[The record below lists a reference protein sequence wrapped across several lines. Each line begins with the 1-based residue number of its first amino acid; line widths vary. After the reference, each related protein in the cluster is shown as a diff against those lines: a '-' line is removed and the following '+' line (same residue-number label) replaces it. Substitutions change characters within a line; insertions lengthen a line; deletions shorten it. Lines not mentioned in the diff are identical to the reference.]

1 MRSIVNITKL
11 SIAGLILSL
20 GISSAMANTLS
31 EVEVHPQGNGYGV
44 VLKTESIPQMKK
56 IVSANDR
63 MAIILK
69 DVNVSDDI
77 NTVYNNVS
85 DLDNVTVQPA
95 SKRDIKI
102 VFKGKNVANSHVSFQ
117 TSGNSSFSS
126 ILPVETLQLNKPVS
140 SYAPVY
146 SEEDFVDEEAAVVSQ
161 TSNPQLNELLTK
173 MHITREMLVSAKKY
187 VKAAVRKANAVT
199 GMDSSNLLTVI
210 GILFIAGVLILKP
223 RKNNKQEVAVRNTE
237 RPIGLPS
244 RANLEREIDI
254 NRTMAN
260 SMKLG
265 GVANAAKAGYGM
277 RAYQQSQRNPYTTSN
292 TMSNGISGIARRPV
306 AQSIPVKKQALD
318 AKPVTRESAPI
329 KQNKVLAQR
338 LAETKKVTKPAIQTT
353 FTSSK
358 VSAPAVPS
366 GDLDS
371 MKFLESITK
380 IYENS
385 GRADLA
391 KGLKDNLKKAQM
403 SQL

>member
-11 SIAGLILSL
+11 SIAGLALCLS
-20 GISSAMANTLS
+20 ITNAMANTLS
-31 EVEVHPQGNGYGV
+31 EVEVSPQGNGYGI
-44 VLKTESIPQMKK
+44 VLKTESVAQMKK

-69 DVNVSDDI
+69 DVNVADDI

-95 SKRDIKI
+95 SKKDVKI
-102 VFKGKNVANSHVSFQ
+102 VFKGKNIANSRVSFQ
-117 TSGNSSFSS
+117 STGSSSFASS
-126 ILPVETLQLNKPVS
+126 LPMETLQLNKPVS
-140 SYAPVY
+140 SYTPVY
-146 SEEDFVDEEAAVVSQ
+146 SPEDFVEEEVVASQ
-161 TSNPQLNELLTK
+161 TSNPQLNEVLTK
-173 MHITREMLVSAKKY
+173 MHITREMLVTIKKY
-187 VKAAVRKANAVT
+187 VKAAARKANTIT

-210 GILFIAGVLILKP
+210 GILLIAGVLILKP
-223 RKNNKQEVAVRNTE
+223 RKNNKKDAVVRNTE

-244 RANLEREIDI
+244 RANLEREIGI
-254 NRTMAN
+254 NKSMASN
-260 SMKLG
+260 MNLNG
-265 GVANAAKAGYGM
+265 AANAAKAGYGM

-306 AQSIPVKKQALD
+306 GQSLSGKRQVLD

-329 KQNKVLAQR
+329 KQNKVLSQR
-338 LAETKKVTKPAIQTT
+338 LAETKKVTKPAIQSTMKSAQVS
-353 FTSSK
+353 TSATQ
-358 VSAPAVPS
+358 V

-403 SQL
+403 SQI

>member
-11 SIAGLILSL
+11 SITGLALCLS
-20 GISSAMANTLS
+20 ITNAMANTLS
-31 EVEVHPQGNGYGV
+31 EVEVSPQGNGYGI
-44 VLKTESIPQMKK
+44 VLKTESVAQMKK

-69 DVNVSDDI
+69 DVNVADDI

-95 SKRDIKI
+95 SKKDVKI
-102 VFKGKNVANSHVSFQ
+102 VFKGKNIANSRVSFQ
-117 TSGNSSFSS
+117 STGSSSFASS
-126 ILPVETLQLNKPVS
+126 LPMETLQLNKPVS
-140 SYAPVY
+140 SYTPIY
-146 SEEDFVDEEAAVVSQ
+146 SPEDFVEEDVVASQ
-161 TSNPQLNELLTK
+161 TSNPQLNEVLTK
-173 MHITREMLVSAKKY
+173 MHITREMLVTTKKY
-187 VKAAVRKANAVT
+187 VKAAVRKANAIT
-199 GMDSSNLLTVI
+199 GMDSSNLLTVL
-210 GILFIAGVLILKP
+210 GILLIAGVLIFKP
-223 RKNNKQEVAVRNTE
+223 RKNNKQNTVIRSSE

-244 RANLEREIDI
+244 RANLDREIDI
-254 NRTMAN
+254 NKSLASNMN
-260 SMKLG
+260 LN

-292 TMSNGISGIARRPV
+292 TVSNGISGIARRPV
-306 AQSIPVKKQALD
+306 AQSIPKRPSLE
-318 AKPVTRESAPI
+318 AKTVTRESAPI

-338 LAETKKVTKPAIQTT
+338 LEETKKVTKPAIQSTLKPAKITT
-353 FTSSK
+353 
-358 VSAPAVPS
+358 PANS
-366 GDLDS
+366 TGDLDS

-403 SQL
+403 SQI

>member
-11 SIAGLILSL
+11 SIAGLALCLSMTN
-20 GISSAMANTLS
+20 AMANTLS
-31 EVEVHPQGNGYGV
+31 EVEVNPQGNGYGI
-44 VLKTESIPQMKK
+44 VLKTESVAQMKK

-69 DVNVSDDI
+69 DVNVADDI

-95 SKRDIKI
+95 SKKDIKI
-102 VFKGKNVANSHVSFQ
+102 VFKGKNIANSRISFQ
-117 TSGNSSFSS
+117 TSGSTSFSS
-126 ILPVETLQLNKPVS
+126 VLPMETLQLNKPVS
-140 SYAPVY
+140 SYTPVY
-146 SEEDFVDEEAAVVSQ
+146 SPESFVEEEVVDSQ
-161 TSNPQLNELLTK
+161 TSNPQLNEVLTK
-173 MHITREMLVSAKKY
+173 MHVTREMLVTIKRY
-187 VKAAVRKANAVT
+187 VKAAVKKANAVT
-199 GMDSSNLLTVI
+199 GLDSSNLLTVI
-210 GILFIAGVLILKP
+210 GILLIAGVLILKP
-223 RKNNKQEVAVRNTE
+223 RKNSKKEVARVAE

-244 RANLEREIDI
+244 RASLDREIDI
-254 NRTMAN
+254 NKSMASN
-260 SMKLG
+260 MNLG

-292 TMSNGISGIARRPV
+292 TMSNGISGIARRPI
-306 AQSIPVKKQALD
+306 ASSMPIKRQTLD

-338 LAETKKVTKPAIQTT
+338 LEESKAISKPAIQSTIKPAKITAPTT
-353 FTSSK
+353 Q
-358 VSAPAVPS
+358 A

-403 SQL
+403 SQI